1 MSSFQRFLVGGAVR
15 DRLLNRPV
23 KDRDWVVVGARVDD
37 MLTQGF
43 LPVGKDFPVFLHPDS
58 KEEHALA
65 RTERK
70 SAPGYR
76 GFVISSDPDVTL
88 EDDLRRR
95 DLTINAIAE
104 AEDGTL
110 IDPYD
115 GQRDL
120 ADRWLRHVSEA
131 FVEDPV
137 RVLRVARFA
146 ARYAP
151 LGFRVAPETLALM
164 QEMVRAGEVAH
175 LVPERVLAELL
186 RALVEPRPSAFLQV
200 LRASGAL
207 RVIFP
212 ELDALYQVPQRI
224 EFHPEYD
231 TGVHLA
237 LALDAAARLAPGN
250 VGVAFAVLLHD
261 LGKAVTPADVLPKHL
276 YHEQNGRPLVQA
288 FNARFKVPTELA
300 RLAEHVCVDHL
311 NVHRFGE
318 LRAGSILDLFERLDL
333 FRRPKLLPDLLLA
346 CHADKA
352 GRANMPDADY
362 PSAAPMLA
370 TFTAAAA
377 VQARPFVERGLQGE
391 QIATAVRDERLRR
404 IAETMRSHRLQA

>member
-1 MSSFQRFLVGGAVR
+1 MTAIQRYLVGGAVR

-37 MLTQGF
+37 LLAQGY
-43 LPVGKDFPVFLHPDS
+43 LPVGKDFPVFLHPLS

-70 SAPGYR
+70 SGPGYR
-76 GFVISSDPDVTL
+76 GFAVSSDPGVTL

-104 AEDGTL
+104 SEQGDL
-110 IDPYD
+110 IDPYG

-120 ADRWLRHVSEA
+120 SERWLRHVSEA

-151 LGFRVAPETLALM
+151 LGFRVAPETMALM
-164 QEMVRAGEVAH
+164 RDMVRAGEVAH

-186 RALVEPRPSAFLQV
+186 RALAEPRPSAFVQV

-212 ELDALYQVPQRI
+212 ELDALYGVPQRI

-237 LALDAAARLAPGN
+237 MALDAAARLAPGN
-250 VGVAFAVLLHD
+250 AAVGYAVLLHD
-261 LGKAVTPADVLPKHL
+261 LGKAVTPAEVLPKHL
-276 YHEQNGRPLVQA
+276 HHEINGQPLVQA
-288 FNARFKVPTELA
+288 FNARFRVATDLA
-300 RLAEHVCVDHL
+300 RLAELVCVEHL
-311 NVHRFGE
+311 NVHRFAE
-318 LRAGSILDLFERLDL
+318 LRSGSILDLFERLDA
-333 FRRPKLLPDLLLA
+333 FRRPQTIPDLLLA
-346 CHADKA
+346 CQADKA
-352 GRANMPDADY
+352 GRANQHSDAY
-362 PSAAPMLA
+362 PSAVLLA
-370 TFTAAAA
+370 ETLAAASA
-377 VQARPFVERGLQGE
+377 VQARPFVEKGLKGE
-391 QIATAVRDERLRR
+391 QISLAVREERLRQITECR
-404 IAETMRSHRLQA
+404 RMHRLQA

>member
-1 MSSFQRFLVGGAVR
+1 MSGFQRYLVGGAVR
-15 DRLLNRPV
+15 DRLLGRPV
-23 KDRDWVVVGARVDD
+23 KDRDWVIVGARPDQ
-37 MLTQGF
+37 LLALGY
-43 LPVGKDFPVFLHPDS
+43 LPVGKDFPVFLHPQS

-70 SAPGYR
+70 SGPGYR
-76 GFVISSDPDVTL
+76 GFEVSSDPSVTL
-88 EDDLRRR
+88 EEDLRRR

-104 AEDGTL
+104 AEDGRL
-110 IDPYD
+110 IDPYG
-115 GQRDL
+115 GQQDL

-151 LGFRVAPETLALM
+151 LGFRVAPETMVLM
-164 QEMVRAGEVAH
+164 RQMVQAGEVSH

-186 RALVEPRPSAFLQV
+186 RALAEPRPSAFLQV

-207 RVIFP
+207 KVIFP
-212 ELDALYQVPQRI
+212 EIDALYLVPQRI

-237 LALDAAARLAPGN
+237 LAIDAAARLAPGN
-250 VGVAFAVLLHD
+250 AAVAFAVWLHD
-261 LGKAVTPADVLPKHL
+261 LGKAVTPAEVLPKHL
-276 YHEQNGRPLVQA
+276 HHEINGQPLVQA

-300 RLAEHVCVDHL
+300 RLAELVCVEHL

-318 LRAGSILDLFERLDL
+318 LRSGSILDLFERLDA
-333 FRRPKLLPDLLLA
+333 FRRPGLLPDLLMA

-352 GRANMPDADY
+352 GRAGQSNPDY
-362 PSAAPMLA
+362 PSRQHMLEA
-370 TFTAAAA
+370 HAAAAA
-377 VQARPFVERGLQGE
+377 VQAKPFVAQGLKGE
-391 QIATAVRDERLRR
+391 QIANAVRDERLRQITEVR
-404 IAETMRSHRLQA
+404 RTHRLQA